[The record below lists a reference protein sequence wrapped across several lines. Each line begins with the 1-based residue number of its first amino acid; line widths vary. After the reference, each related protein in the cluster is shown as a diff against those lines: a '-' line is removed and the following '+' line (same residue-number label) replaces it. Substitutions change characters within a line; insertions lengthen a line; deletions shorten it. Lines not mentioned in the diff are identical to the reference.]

1 MRQGRVA
8 APQPHPCHR
17 VVGRPQL
24 HVAGKAQG
32 RRGGA
37 GSSLLSVCHTS
48 PQLGA
53 LQQHGDAQL
62 SAQGTEESWLC
73 VVPYWYQR
81 WYQWGSPSLPH
92 LPRQCHH
99 FLQAWIRWRQQST
112 PHGQGW
118 EVALQRPC
126 TNHMFLSETSVR
138 ADRAPNTSQPCTH
151 WPPSPLDVATL
162 WSQEQKAPTRGP
174 VPARGRNQ
182 VPAWVGGRLVSKNTK
197 SKEALSSPSPRWL
210 VFYYRLHPQDG
221 LCHITQD

>member
-1 MRQGRVA
+1 MLQGKPRVGEEGQA
-8 APQPHPCHR
+8 AVCYQCAT
-17 VVGRPQL
+17 RPL
-24 HVAGKAQG
+24 SSGLCNSTG
-32 RRGGA
+32 ML
-37 GSSLLSVCHTS
+37 SSLLRVRRKAGCAWCLTGISAGISGVPLHSPTS
-48 PQLGA
+48 PDSATIFSRLGFD
-53 LQQHGDAQL
+53 GD
-62 SAQGTEESWLC
+62 SR
-73 VVPYWYQR
+73 VP
-81 WYQWGSPSLPH
+81 
-92 LPRQCHH
+92 
-99 FLQAWIRWRQQST
+99 